1 MPIAERPAP
10 LDNPQQSE
18 ATPAPADAP
27 GSLDETKTAAL
38 KETLAP
44 ANETAPAG
52 ETAVAASEPAIP
64 TALPDADATATPASL
79 PFTID
84 VLPRT
89 RPAIANSD
97 RSMIKRRLQARRAAK
112 RRRIAAE
119 RARLA
124 QQALLQQQQLPNPFF
139 QPPMQQAAQP
149 MPQRAI
155 R

>member
-1 MPIAERPAP
+1 
-10 LDNPQQSE
+10 
-18 ATPAPADAP
+18 
-27 GSLDETKTAAL
+27 
-38 KETLAP
+38 
-44 ANETAPAG
+44 
-52 ETAVAASEPAIP
+52 
-64 TALPDADATATPASL
+64 
-79 PFTID
+79 
-84 VLPRT
+84 
-89 RPAIANSD
+89 
-97 RSMIKRRLQARRAAK
+97 MIKRRLQARRAAK